1 MSRNCGICGNSLIQ
15 EFPQFTQFPLR
26 DEYLEA
32 GLTPS
37 STGNAALRRSCSD
50 TCRQQL
56 KNAKVE
62 RQKFCQG
69 AMRPRAIDRSGPARG
84 RVQIADRHQWPFW
97 QIASINVSERGI
109 GRSRLREQDMASK
122 GRNPESSLILRRLR
136 SEPWVARSECQ
147 QPSEVFADSFRA
159 ILQII
164 IPALHFLQLRNTLTS
179 VSMLQCGV
187 EMPAIVAYY
196 RVSTHK
202 QGRSGLGLEAQR
214 KAIAAFAAA
223 ERFDIAGE
231 YTEIETG
238 KGADALSR
246 RPQLKAALKAA
257 KGVKCAVAIAKLDRL
272 SRDVAFIAGLMSQR
286 VPFIVTALGKDVDP
300 FTLHLYAALAEQERR
315 MISQR
320 TAAGLQAAKERG
332 VKLGNQRIA
341 DDNKAA
347 AAARDAILKPVL
359 KKLIGSSTR
368 VIAKELTNREV
379 ATPSGGKNWNPM
391 TVLRAMRR
399 LGLAD

>member
-1 MSRNCGICGNSLIQ
+1 M
-15 EFPQFTQFPLR
+15 
-26 DEYLEA
+26 
-32 GLTPS
+32 PS
-37 STGNAALRRSCSD
+37 
-50 TCRQQL
+50 
-56 KNAKVE
+56 
-62 RQKFCQG
+62 
-69 AMRPRAIDRSGPARG
+69 
-84 RVQIADRHQWPFW
+84 
-97 QIASINVSERGI
+97 
-109 GRSRLREQDMASK
+109 
-122 GRNPESSLILRRLR
+122 
-136 SEPWVARSECQ
+136 
-147 QPSEVFADSFRA
+147 
-159 ILQII
+159 
-164 IPALHFLQLRNTLTS
+164 
-179 VSMLQCGV
+179 
-187 EMPAIVAYY
+187 AIVAYY
-196 RVSTHK
+196 RVSTQK

-214 KAIAAFAAA
+214 KAIAAFAAT

-238 KGADALSR
+238 KGADAFAR

-257 KGVKCAVAIAKLDRL
+257 KAAKCAVAVAKLDRL

-300 FTLHLYAALAEQERR
+300 FTLHIYAALAEQERR

-332 VKLGNQRIA
+332 VKLGNQKIA

-347 AAARDAILKPVL
+347 AAARDAILKPIL
-359 KKLIGSSTR
+359 KGLIGSSTR
-368 VIAKELTNREV
+368 VIARELTDRRI